1 LEKFLYNTLIWPTLK
16 ETINAIV
23 INNTNMIRSSS
34 GKNHYMYEKDFV
46 YGCAFGWIADVPTNP
61 PFIHSEESSS
71 YGLTSSIPFAA
82 F

>member
-1 LEKFLYNTLIWPTLK
+1 
-16 ETINAIV
+16 
-23 INNTNMIRSSS
+23 
-34 GKNHYMYEKDFV
+34 MYEKDFV